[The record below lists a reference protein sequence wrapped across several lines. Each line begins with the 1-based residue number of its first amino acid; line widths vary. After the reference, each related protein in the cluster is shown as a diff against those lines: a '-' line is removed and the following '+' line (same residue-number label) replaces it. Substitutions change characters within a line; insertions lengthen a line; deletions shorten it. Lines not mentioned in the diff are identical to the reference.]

1 MCILLSA
8 VCCMSPVPIDRVA
21 PFRHYG
27 QITVF
32 ADTVVFLHKKEMAK
46 KGNKKNT
53 EKNVKKEMK
62 EEEKTVAPIQKEK
75 KEVPKEEPA
84 CTEEAC
90 CTAETCCTKC
100 CCCKS
105 CGCCCC
111 PLRLF
116 LLAVVLTIGFVFYLI
131 VRDVW
136 IPPFCHS

>member
-1 MCILLSA
+1 
-8 VCCMSPVPIDRVA
+8 
-21 PFRHYG
+21 
-27 QITVF
+27 
-32 ADTVVFLHKKEMAK
+32 MAK

-53 EKNVKKEMK
+53 EKKVKKEMK
-62 EEEKTVAPIQKEK
+62 EEEKTVAPIQQEK

-84 CTEEAC
+84 CTEKEC
-90 CTAETCCTKC
+90 CAAETCCTKC

-131 VRDVW
+131 VRDDPAVTVELCKTD
-136 IPPFCHS
+136 IAGCFNGVVKAVRPYTNPYKMIDYLRAHGYVN